1 MGISIRERITA
12 TGALP
17 TLPAAAM
24 YVLQLADDDHSEL
37 PQIAAL
43 IEKDPALSVKVL
55 RAVNSSFY
63 GLPQKVST
71 ISQAVVMLG
80 LHSVKALT
88 LSFTLLAGVRK
99 DNSRGFNHLM
109 YWRRSMY
116 AAAAA
121 RIIAGKVLV
130 SKQEDCFVA
139 ALLMD
144 IGTLLLDQMLGEQYD
159 AVCEHAGFHADLIVH
174 ETHELGVTHPEVAG
188 ILAKH
193 WGLPEVLAV
202 PMANHHGPAAVEDT
216 YLRKITEVVWL
227 ASRCADIFTHDHGT
241 AESISAVRQTCK
253 DRYGMDELQADAML
267 CSVGQKTS
275 ELAALFEVRLNSSV
289 DYDQILNKASQRLL
303 ELNIA
308 QHADEEQKEKRK
320 AKRMRRDGK
329 IQIVPCARGT
339 LGIPVL
345 VKLRDLSASG
355 IGITHT
361 QRLEVGSQFIIR
373 LETGGTLK
381 TLLYTVRRCD
391 PSGTLNCIG
400 AELVSVLRPDEV
412 PKEGADS
419 GAATNKPTTPTAPAE
434 PIAAK

>member
-1 MGISIRERITA
+1 MGTSIKERITA

-24 YVLQLADDDHSEL
+24 YVLQLADDDKSEL
-37 PQIAAL
+37 AAISAL

-63 GLPQKVST
+63 GLPHKVST

-88 LSFTLLAGVRK
+88 LSFTLLSGMRG
-99 DNSRGFNHLM
+99 DSGRGFNHLM

-116 AAAAA
+116 AAAAE

-159 AVCEHAGFHADLIVH
+159 AVCEHAGFHADLVVH
-174 ETHELGVTHPEVAG
+174 ETHELGLTHPEVAG

-193 WGLPEVLAV
+193 WGLPDVLAV
-202 PMANHHGPAAVEDT
+202 PMANHHGPAADEDP

-253 DRYGMDELQADAML
+253 DRYAMEEMQADAML
-267 CSVGQKTS
+267 CTIGQKTS
-275 ELAALFEVRLNSSV
+275 DLAALFEVRLNSSV
-289 DYDQILNKASQRLL
+289 DYDAILNKASQRLL

-308 QHADEEQKEKRK
+308 QHGSDEEQAEKRK
-320 AKRMRRDGK
+320 SKRMRRDGK

-339 LGIPVL
+339 LGIPCL

-361 QRLEVGSQFIIR
+361 QALEVGSQFIIR
-373 LETGGTLK
+373 LENAGAMK
-381 TLLYTVRRCD
+381 TLLYAVRRCD
-391 PSGTLNCIG
+391 ISGGLCCIG
-400 AELVSVLRPDEV
+400 AELVSVLRPDQM
-412 PKEGADS
+412 PRDPN
-419 GAATNKPTTPTAPAE
+419 AAPTAV
-434 PIAAK
+434 AAG